1 MDKKA
6 MSETTVR
13 VVARVVALPDKV
25 EQVKSVLLQIIEP
38 TRQEQGC
45 IRYEL
50 LHNQQDPRDFTFV
63 EEWENEALLQVHLAS
78 AHIHEAGK
86 KLNGLVVGEPD
97 IRIYRLIK

>member
-1 MDKKA
+1 

-25 EQVKSVLLQIIEP
+25 EQVKSILLHIIEP

-45 IRYEL
+45 ISYEL
-50 LHNQQDPRDFTFV
+50 LQNQQEPRDFTFV
-63 EEWENEALLQVHLAS
+63 EEWENDALLQVHLAS

>member
-1 MDKKA
+1 

-45 IRYEL
+45 ISYEL
-50 LHNQQDPRDFTFV
+50 LQNQQEPRDFTFV
-63 EEWENEALLQVHLAS
+63 EEWENDALLQVHLAS

-86 KLNGLVVGEPD
+86 KLKGLVVGEPD
-97 IRIYRLIK
+97 IRVYRLIK